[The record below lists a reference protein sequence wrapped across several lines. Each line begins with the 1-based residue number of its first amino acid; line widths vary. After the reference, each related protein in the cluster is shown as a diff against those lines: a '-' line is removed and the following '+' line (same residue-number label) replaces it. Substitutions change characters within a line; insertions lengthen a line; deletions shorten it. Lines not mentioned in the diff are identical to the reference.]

1 MVIRVKQQKEV
12 TMKKRYINPTINV
25 VKVGVQPLM
34 ALSASQDNPQTQIDH
49 DEYEGDFSSRRR
61 RRDEWEDEE
70 EEDF

>member
-25 VKVGVQPLM
+25 VKIGFQPLM
-34 ALSASQDNPQTQIDH
+34 ALSENNPQTKVNHEEYD
-49 DEYEGDFSSRRR
+49 DEFSSRRR
-61 RRDEWEDEE
+61 RRDEWADEE